1 MRISDWSSDVCSS
14 DLRIVVQRAGDVI
27 PQVVDNLTR
36 DNPGE
41 IWAFDCKCPDCG
53 SEAVREEGEVDYR
66 CTGGL
71 ICHAQ
76 RVQRLIHVVI
86 RGAMDLEGLGEK
98 SIQEFFEPGWLESQP
113 DICRLQQQRQQLPAR
128 DRWHQK
134 TVKNT

>member
-1 MRISDWSSDVCSS
+1 MFWDCYLFFFCKQKTAYEMRISDWSSDVCSS
-14 DLRIVVQRAGDVI
+14 DLIGRLGLREGDRIVVQRAGDVM

-71 ICHAQ
+71 ICQ
-76 RVQRLIHVVI
+76 DRKSTRLN
-86 RGAMDLEGLGEK
+86 
-98 SIQEFFEPGWLESQP
+98 SS
-113 DICRLQQQRQQLPAR
+113 
-128 DRWHQK
+128 
-134 TVKNT
+134 T

>member
-1 MRISDWSSDVCSS
+1 MDESGRLGLREGD
-14 DLRIVVQRAGDVI
+14 RIVVQRAGDVI

-76 RVQRLIHVVI
+76 RVQRLIPFVS
-86 RGAMDLEGLGEK
+86 RGAMDIKRSEEHTSELQSLMRISYAVFCLK
-98 SIQEFFEPGWLESQP
+98 KKTIQCSIK
-113 DICRLQQQRQQLPAR
+113 RQHYQ
-128 DRWHQK
+128 
-134 TVKNT
+134 